1 MDASAGRATLY
12 DCLFDDNK
20 PLGEPVAVVDLGV
33 PGQLSAADF
42 TEGADVT
49 FNGALLLYVDC
60 QVIENAASGVAPSAP
75 APSVQQAPKWAQGAS
90 APASL
95 AFKAPFRPPAVVAA
109 SERIRVPAKDAQAA
123 VAVVHTQG
131 GDAGRHGLTAEE
143 GGSVLTSRPEA
154 PSLPVGCARIPGP
167 AAKFTPAGGEAA
179 PPVAPL
185 PVPPVPRPPLATT
198 RLSDAELLATFMED
212 DDDELAME
220 MAEDFTPA
228 HVPQQQP
235 QQPHQTQAMPG
246 FKRLRPEAVPAL
258 SRMPAAPAA
267 PGPQAQVPLPHV
279 AASLWDAQSMH
290 PSGACLSFP
299 TAAEV
304 TAAGGGG
311 RHGWVERLAVVPDT
325 LADGPAYARVWV
337 AAVVEEIRIRLAS
350 GRGDAAVWHAAT
362 GPLPRDQRPQ
372 QMEAA
377 TQRSGLR
384 FLPRAELSAWLPK
397 HEFRSAGRAKKVQRR
412 GGGAHGGDSGEDDE
426 EEEAEA
432 EGDVKEQAT
441 FTLVIPK
448 THLQKSSAYS
458 KGDLWVLSTSQW
470 LSPGRAGDWTVM
482 AVSLWHAPKPND
494 GSLPLQLLGPR
505 PPGFSA
511 QGSRK
516 VVVSAL
522 HCRLNIGLELD
533 QLSALSLLLR
543 PACPPPVLPALLGA
557 ARGQAAQP
565 GGVTDDLVREDSM
578 TLSDVRL
585 NADQAR
591 VVAHLTRLARA
602 PSTQAP
608 TITLVHG
615 PFGCGKTHTLAAA
628 VRAVLSASTTHRI
641 LLAAVTNAA
650 VDRMLSALLASGFS
664 DIVRVG
670 RIAKIAP
677 AVLPYAL
684 SADRAGGAKRDAA
697 DISDLRQLLAQTRG
711 STARRTIQAELDAR
725 LSGGANLHQQRT
737 KRLATCRCVATTLAS
752 AACSSLEKQTFTIA
766 FVDEASQATEPQ
778 SVVPALL
785 LGVRHLILVGDPQQ
799 LPPHV
804 EGRPLDVAKAA
815 DISRPLF
822 VRLQQAG
829 CPVHVLRTQYRMHP
843 ALSAIPNAAFY
854 DNCLID
860 GVTPAERPPLVPG
873 LPHLVFV
880 NQSMNEPNRKGHN
893 DSPFNCAEAR
903 VVSRLVAL
911 FTGAGVGR
919 GDIAVVTTYVAQ
931 ANEVRRVLGITADA
945 ERRDDAAAADSDAA
959 EGPPPD
965 GAGDDELMVNTVDAL
980 QGQERKVVILS
991 LCGPGSR
998 SFATHQRIN
1007 VALTRAT
1014 THLLVLG
1021 RADVLRG
1028 EGWWD
1033 SLLRAARGMPG
1044 GYVNMRR
1051 VEDPWPLRWGAAPAA
1066 PPLLQVE
1073 DAGEQPVLETVPQHR
1088 SATPP
1093 VDEDTLMP
1101 APPSPAADEDA
1112 VMAAAD
1118 DPAPAAPAPAPSGL
1132 AADGSWNNKWGS
1144 SAWTG
1149 SPSGAPSVGAGQAQE
1164 AAVTNEATSARHAA
1178 EPSEGGDGPKPD
1190 PEAAFAAAQFTSAD
1204 LWDAYKQHHLYTY
1217 SNFDERQKE
1226 MFLGT
1231 TFGCIMSQ
1239 LYPHKRLM
1247 AQSLFLKLY
1256 SLAEQYVSR
1265 TEGPQSVR
1273 LASLLGHE
1281 DMGILRLVCPAF
1293 AAHVEQEAA
1302 NEDEEDARLDY
1313 VVNTQ
1318 LAARQEILAKETS
1331 PPGSGARASPVVPS
1345 ISEEDYLY

>member
-1 MDASAGRATLY
+1 VDGGRATLY
-12 DCLFDDNK
+12 NCCPLDELK
-20 PLGEPVAVVDLGV
+20 PVGEPVAVVDLGV
-33 PGQLSAADF
+33 PGELSATDF
-42 TEGADVT
+42 SAGADVT
-49 FNGALLLYVDC
+49 FNSALLLYVDY
-60 QVIENAASGVAPSAP
+60 QVTDHPASGRAHAAP
-75 APSVQQAPKWAQGAS
+75 APPVQQAPKWAHPGPG
-90 APASL
+90 PASL
-95 AFKAPFRPPAVVAA
+95 ALKAPFRPPAVVAA
-109 SERIRVPAKDAQAA
+109 PERRRVPTEDAQAA
-123 VAVVHTQG
+123 VAAVHTQ
-131 GDAGRHGLTAEE
+131 DAGLLDDLTASQEVS
-143 GGSVLTSRPEA
+143 GSELPSRPVA
-154 PSLPVGCARIPGP
+154 GPVGCARIPGP
-167 AAKFTPAGGEAA
+167 ASKFTPAGGEAA
-179 PPVAPL
+179 PPVAL
-185 PVPPVPRPPLATT
+185 PPPAAGH
-198 RLSDAELLATFMED
+198 RLSDAQLLASLMD
-212 DDDELAME
+212 DDDADDQLAMA

-228 HVPQQQP
+228 HVPQPPPQPPPQQP
-235 QQPHQTQAMPG
+235 QPQAMPG
-246 FKRLRPEAVPAL
+246 LKRLRPGAVPAP
-258 SRMPAAPAA
+258 SRMPAAPSA
-267 PGPQAQVPLPHV
+267 PGPHTQVPVPPV
-279 AASLWDAQSMH
+279 SLWDAQSMH
-290 PSGACLSFP
+290 PSGACISFP

-304 TAAGGGG
+304 SAAGGGG
-311 RHGWVERLAVVPDT
+311 RNGGVERLVVVPDT
-325 LADGPAYARVWV
+325 LADGPAYARTWV
-337 AAVVEEIRIRLAS
+337 AALVEEIRVRLTA
-350 GRGDAAVWHAAT
+350 GRGDAAVWHATT
-362 GPLPRDQRPQ
+362 GPLPRDMRPQ

-397 HEFRSAGRAKKVQRR
+397 REFRAAGRAKKVQRR
-412 GGGAHGGDSGEDDE
+412 GGDAHGCDSAEEDE
-426 EEEAEA
+426 EDEEA
-432 EGDVKEQAT
+432 EGDVKEQAAS
-441 FTLVIPK
+441 FTLSIPK

-470 LSPGRAGDWTVM
+470 VSPGRVGDWAVM

-516 VVVSAL
+516 VVISAL

-533 QLSALSLLLR
+533 QLNALSLLLR
-543 PACPPPVLPALLGA
+543 PAPPPPVLPALLGA

-565 GGVTDDLVREDSM
+565 GSVTEDLVREDS
-578 TLSDVRL
+578 TALSDVRL

-628 VRAVLSASTTHRI
+628 VRAVLSSSSTHRI

-650 VDRMLSALLASGFS
+650 VDRMLSALLASGFD

-677 AVLPYAL
+677 VVLPYAL
-684 SADRAGGAKRDAA
+684 SADRTGGAKRDAA

-711 STARRTIQAELDAR
+711 STARRTIQTELDAR

-752 AACSSLEKQTFTIA
+752 AACTSLEKQTFSIA

-778 SVVPALL
+778 SALPALL
-785 LGVRHLILVGDPQQ
+785 LGVRHLVLVGDPQQ

-804 EGRPLDVAKAA
+804 EGRPVDEARAT

-860 GVTPAERPPLVPG
+860 GVTPADRPPVVSG

-880 NQSMNEPNRKGHN
+880 DLQTMNEPNRKGHN
-893 DSPFNCAEAR
+893 DSPYNCAEVR
-903 VVSRLVAL
+903 VVSRLVVL

-919 GDIAVVTTYVAQ
+919 GDIAVVTPYVAQ
-931 ANEVRRVLGITADA
+931 ANEVRRVLGIAADA
-945 ERRDDAAAADSDAA
+945 ERRDDAVVADE
-959 EGPPPD
+959 EGPPD
-965 GAGDDELMVNTVDAL
+965 GAGDDELLVNTVDAL

-1021 RADVLRG
+1021 RAQVLRG

-1044 GYVNMRR
+1044 GYVVMHR
-1051 VEDPWPLRWGAAPAA
+1051 VEDPWPLRWGGGAGGGPPPPPRA
-1066 PPLLQVE
+1066 PPPQV
-1073 DAGEQPVLETVPQHR
+1073 QPEPPHR

-1093 VDEDTLMP
+1093 VDDDSIMP

-1118 DPAPAAPAPAPSGL
+1118 DPLPAAPALAPSRL
-1132 AADGSWNNKWGS
+1132 VADGSWNNKWGS

-1149 SPSGAPSVGAGQAQE
+1149 SASGAPSVGAGQAQE
-1164 AAVTNEATSARHAA
+1164 AAVTNEATSARHAG
-1178 EPSEGGDGPKPD
+1178 EPEGQKPD
-1190 PEAAFAAAQFTSAD
+1190 PEAAFQMAGFTSAD
-1204 LWDAYKQHHLYTY
+1204 LWDARKQFNLYSY

-1226 MFLGT
+1226 MYLGT
-1231 TFGCIMSQ
+1231 SFGRIMGQ

-1247 AQSLFLKLY
+1247 AQALFLKLY
-1256 SLAEQYVSR
+1256 GLAEQYVSR
-1265 TEGPQSVR
+1265 TEGPHSVR

-1281 DMGILRLVCPAF
+1281 DMPMLRLVCPAF

-1302 NEDEEDARLDY
+1302 DEDEEDARLDY
-1313 VVNTQ
+1313 LVTTQ
-1318 LAARQEILAKETS
+1318 LAARWETPKETS
-1331 PPGSGARASPVVPS
+1331 PQQGSGAPASPIAPS
-1345 ISEEDYLY
+1345 LSEENYLF